1 MARCSTTSA
10 TDHRSGAGLKLHSAW
25 ESSWVASMMFLFVV
39 SRYFNP
45 RSRSAV
51 ESASACARPTTT
63 NERQRRPTDRAE
75 FTSCLLGGNALIAAL
90 IPKTGPN
97 RSGILA
103 DRSRPSGADRHS
115 LECYFGG
122 APLALCDSW
131 GRAECRR
138 FTGCG
143 GLIAG

>member
-25 ESSWVASMMFLFVV
+25 ESPWVASMMFFFVV

-51 ESASACARPTTT
+51 ESASACTRPTTT

-75 FTSCLLGGNALIAAL
+75 FTSCLLGGTALIVAL

-115 LECYFGG
+115 LGSYCGGEPLSLADSLGG
-122 APLALCDSW
+122 A
-131 GRAECRR
+131 GFRTI
-138 FTGCG
+138 TG
-143 GLIAG
+143 